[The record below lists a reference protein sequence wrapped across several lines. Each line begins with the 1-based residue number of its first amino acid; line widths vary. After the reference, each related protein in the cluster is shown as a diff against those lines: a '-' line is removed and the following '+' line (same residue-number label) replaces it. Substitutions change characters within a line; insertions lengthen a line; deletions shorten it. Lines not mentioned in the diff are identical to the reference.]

1 MSRQKTDFIAFTS
14 ADVKLCEAFKK
25 GVRPLAG
32 RLFVVGILFYI
43 FSGAEQP
50 MTLRPL
56 AST

>member
-1 MSRQKTDFIAFTS
+1 MTAQ
-14 ADVKLCEAFKK
+14 K

-32 RLFVVGILFYI
+32 RLFLVDMMFYI